1 MDAQITQTT
10 LEYDVAEYPAGIT
23 VEAWMDK
30 LDKRLIEHFGNDFRN
45 NVNASRKRW
54 NENGRWD
61 FDML

>member
-1 MDAQITQTT
+1 MDAQMTPSM
-10 LEYDVAEYPAGIT
+10 LEYDMSEQPTGIT

-30 LDKRLIEHFGNDFRN
+30 LDKRLIEHFGDDFRN

-54 NENGRWD
+54 NKKGRWN